1 MTEVS
6 DPDREVGTRVGGQP
20 RKSAPTI
27 YDIARLAGVNPST
40 VSRALSK
47 PGRINVETEKRVK
60 AAAEELGYRVNPM
73 ARALPTGRTHTLGMI
88 VADITNPVIFD
99 TVRGAERTAA
109 AQDYTLVLAESVES
123 AENELRAAER
133 LLPIVDGIILGT
145 SRLRDDEIVSLA
157 QRKPIVVINRSVDG
171 VASVIADIEQGIV
184 EAVRHVASLGHR
196 SVAYVAG
203 PARSWMSQRR
213 WEYLQNSCE
222 SLRIAVQR
230 IEAGTPT
237 VDGGRRAAGAA
248 RESGATVIF
257 AYNDLMAIGL
267 MQELQLAGI
276 TVPGELSIV
285 GFDNI
290 FGSDFTTPGLT
301 TIGSPLGELG
311 TRASTL
317 IIDEMV
323 NGGVIESAVET
334 AAPATTLVVRGS
346 TGVARVAGGNR
357 VATG

>member
-1 MTEVS
+1 MTEIS
-6 DPDREVGTRVGGQP
+6 DHDREAGARAAGQ
-20 RKSAPTI
+20 RRSAPTI

-73 ARALPTGRTHTLGMI
+73 ARALPTGRTQTLGMI

-109 AQDYTLVLAESVES
+109 AHDYTLVLAESVES

-145 SRLRDDEIVSLA
+145 SRLRDEEIVGLA
-157 QRKPIVVINRSVDG
+157 ERKPVVVINRSVDG

-196 SVAYVAG
+196 SVVYVAG

-213 WEYLQNSCE
+213 WECLRDSCE

-230 IEAGTPT
+230 VEGGTPT
-237 VDGGRRAAGAA
+237 VDGGRRAAVAV
-248 RESGATVIF
+248 RESGATVAF

-276 TVPGELSIV
+276 AVPGELSIV

-290 FGSDFTTPGLT
+290 FGSDFTTPTLT
-301 TIGSPLGELG
+301 TVGSPLGELG
-311 TRASTL
+311 ARASTL
-317 IIDEMV
+317 IIEAVV
-323 NGGVIESAVET
+323 NGAAVEAAEET
-334 AAPATTLVVRGS
+334 GAPATALVVRGS
-346 TGVARVAGGNR
+346 TGAVRSTRGN
-357 VATG
+357 